1 MDTTQTA
8 EREELASQLV
18 VEVNRGRASFYR
30 MLAQLYF
37 KGAYRRAGEAFGGH
51 GFLGHVGR

>member
-18 VEVNRGRASFYR
+18 EVDRGRASFHR

-37 KGAYRRAGEAFGGH
+37 
-51 GFLGHVGR
+51 